1 MLLGSYEETEK
12 FHGSFPSSLTQ
23 KVWGEFFPKKSFPWG
38 DFLDKFMGWGKF
50 KSYST
55 VFRWGCGELACLGDK
70 PAEEVCLERLRVG
83 VNCLWYLAVVVI
95 FMGLGGAKSLVGLG
109 KKQKAF
115 LGGSISLFLNARYLE
130 RTYF

>member
-1 MLLGSYEETEK
+1 MHSRAAKKRTCCHMLLGSYEETKK
-12 FHGSFPSSLTQ
+12 FHGSFPSSHTQ

-50 KSYST
+50 KSNSM

-70 PAEEVCLERLRVG
+70 PTEEVCLERLWVG

-95 FMGLGGAKSLVGLG
+95 LTGLGGAKILVGLG
-109 KKQKAF
+109 KNDPF
-115 LGGSISLFLNARYLE
+115 RHHGSE
-130 RTYF
+130 